1 MMFSVIIPVY
11 NAEKTLKRCVDSLLV
26 QNYQHAEIILVNDGS
41 SDNSKAICEEYAE
54 KFDNVK
60 LISQEN
66 AGVSAARN
74 AGLDAASGEYVLF
87 VDSDDYVMPE
97 LFSGI
102 DQILKTN
109 HADLIQFSSCVDN
122 GDTIH
127 PNINQPLVVDSREK
141 LVPHIVDAI
150 CRKSING
157 PCAKL
162 YKKEFIEKHNIRFPV
177 GVSVGE
183 DRAFNIVYSFYID
196 SLIKSETIGY
206 VINTENDDSLSRK
219 RHDDLKHQF
228 EIMELY
234 IDNELSS
241 APIPDNEKEQY
252 RQALNFGKCR
262 GIYHDAKLMIQ
273 DRLGWFSRQKQLMKL
288 CRKINKRH
296 MKYPKA
302 RYCTLITLPVRLYF
316 TPVIDLIALKLIRGA
331 TE

>member
-141 LVPHIVDAI
+141 LVPHIVDAM

-157 PCAKL
+157 PWAKL
-162 YKKEFIEKHNIRFPV
+162 YKRDIIEQHMIRFPI

-183 DRAFNIVYSFYID
+183 DRAFNIVYSLY
-196 SLIKSETIGY
+196 IKSFVKTNLIGY
-206 VINTENDDSLSRK
+206 VLNTENDNSLSRK
-219 RHDDLKHQF
+219 RHDDLKQQF
-228 EIMELY
+228 EIAEKYMDIELT
-234 IDNELSS
+234 S
-241 APIPDNEKEQY
+241 ARIPDNEKDQF
-252 RQALNFGKCR
+252 RQALNFGNCR

-273 DRLGWFSRQKQLMKL
+273 DGKGWFYRQKALLGL
-288 CRKINKRH
+288 CRKNNKKH
-296 MKYPKA
+296 YQYPKTS
-302 RYCTLITLPVRLYF
+302 YCNHITLPVRLYL
-316 TPVIDLIALKLIRGA
+316 TPVIDAIAKRLLRNS
-331 TE
+331 